1 MEEFTLRIKQKGQE
15 KMKDKIY
22 LFLKKHEGK
31 IGIDLPYFVKN
42 GFLMTLRQLVDLS
55 IGMVLFVVFARV
67 ATKEALGYYQ
77 YVVSVF
83 AVVVIISIPGLNIS
97 ILRAV
102 ARGYDGEYVPSV
114 KKSFVWSL
122 LGVPV
127 ILLLGIYYYVFGD
140 EMLGVILMTS
150 SVFFPFYFAP
160 NTWSYFLQGKEK
172 YGKLNLYASIQSSIT
187 AIITILVIYLSKSN
201 ALAITIIYLF
211 SFSLFGIIFYYKS
224 LKYIENDKSSGDAL
238 SYGWFLTKINFF
250 NFIAE
255 NADKVIIGSVLSPTL
270 LAVFTVIS
278 SLPFKLRL
286 VIKSIFSVAFPKMSQ
301 DNFRMIKFFKSKE
314 GKRLLVLS
322 SIFVLVIGAIY
333 YFTVEPVSR
342 LLFGEKYNSYYYYGK
357 YFSFLV
363 VIYIP
368 LLITNWYLQA
378 KKMSKEIFYVN
389 LVSFIVKIISMI
401 AGVKIWGIVGGIW
414 FYNANMLLLLMM
426 QLGAIYIKE
435 SKPGE
440 NSLALELS

>member
-1 MEEFTLRIKQKGQE
+1 
-15 KMKDKIY
+15 MKDKIY
-22 LFLKKHEGK
+22 LFLKKYEGK

-42 GFLMTLRQLVDLS
+42 GFLMTLRQAVDLS
-55 IGMVLFVVFARV
+55 VGMVLFIVFARV

-77 YVVSVF
+77 YVISVF
-83 AVVVIISIPGLNIS
+83 AVAVIISIPGLNIS
-97 ILRAV
+97 ILRNV
-102 ARGYDGEYVPSV
+102 SRGYDGEYISSV

-122 LGVPV
+122 LGIPV
-127 ILLLGIYYYVFGD
+127 IFLLGVYYYIFQDSV
-140 EMLGVILMTS
+140 LGIILMAS
-150 SVFFPFYFAP
+150 SAFFPFYFAP

-172 YGKLNLYASIQSSIT
+172 YGKLNLYASIQSSAT
-187 AIITILVIYLSKSN
+187 ALITILVIYLSKSN

-224 LKYIENDKSSGDAL
+224 LKYIENDKSGGDAL

-255 NADKVIIGSVLSPTL
+255 NADKVIIGSVLSPAL
-270 LAVFTVIS
+270 LAVFTIIS

-286 VIKSIFSVAFPKMSQ
+286 VVKSIFSVAFPKMSQ
-301 DNFRMIKFFKSKE
+301 DSFKMINFFKSKE
-314 GKRLLVLS
+314 GKRLFVLS
-322 SIFVLVIGAIY
+322 FIFMLIIGTIY
-333 YFTVEPVSR
+333 YFVVEPVSR
-342 LLFGEKYNSYYYYGK
+342 LLFGEKYSGYYYYGK

-378 KKMSKEIFYVN
+378 KKMSKEIFYIN
-389 LVSFIVKIISMI
+389 LISFFVKVISMVI
-401 AGVKIWGIVGGIW
+401 GVKMWGIAGGIW

-435 SKPGE
+435 SKPEG
-440 NSLALELS
+440 NSLVLELS